1 MAHTLTTFGA
11 DLEPDEKTNLG
22 AGYGEDDFAI
32 DCGVLARYRASL
44 VPERHE
50 REQHGLMRRLYGELE
65 RRGVDPWEDKCKR
78 DEHE

>member
-11 DLEPDEKTNLG
+11 DLEPDEKHDLG

-44 VPERHE
+44 DPE
-50 REQHGLMRRLYGELE
+50 
-65 RRGVDPWEDKCKR
+65 
-78 DEHE
+78 